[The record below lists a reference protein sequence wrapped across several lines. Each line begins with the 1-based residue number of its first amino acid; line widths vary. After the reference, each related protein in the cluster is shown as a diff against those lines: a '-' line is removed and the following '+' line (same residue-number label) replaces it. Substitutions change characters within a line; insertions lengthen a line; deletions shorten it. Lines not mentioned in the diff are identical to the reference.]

1 MYDTIIIGSGP
12 SGVSAAVYLKRSGF
26 DVLVLSTNDSAL
38 KKAKIIENY
47 YGFPEITGKE
57 LYDLGIKQ
65 LEHLNIPFDITEVL
79 NIKSDYQTTPKFTIE
94 TTSDSFFAK
103 SIILATGTSRS
114 IPMISNIKDY
124 IDKNISFCAICD
136 GFFYRNQDVYV
147 LGYGPYALSEAHE
160 LQHIAKSVTILTNGE
175 TPTFTLSNEI
185 KVETRKIKKFL
196 GDKKLEEIEFEDD
209 TKIKV
214 PGLFV
219 AWKTPGAYE
228 FSRKV
233 GLEFSDNHLVVTD
246 RMETSVKG
254 IFACGD
260 ILEQPYQVNK
270 AVYEGMIAAT
280 SISEYLKRKPD

>member
-124 IDKNISFCAICD
+124 IDTKNTEGMFDEEKISLEQNA
-136 GFFYRNQDVYV
+136 DVKMKASLLDNY
-147 LGYGPYALSEAHE
+147 LSKTYGLNIELPINVFSHGNAKLPKDTLIVNFSAALQCPASPA
-160 LQHIAKSVTILTNGE
+160 T
-175 TPTFTLSNEI
+175 
-185 KVETRKIKKFL
+185 
-196 GDKKLEEIEFEDD
+196 
-209 TKIKV
+209 V
-214 PGLFV
+214 PG
-219 AWKTPGAYE
+219 
-228 FSRKV
+228 
-233 GLEFSDNHLVVTD
+233 
-246 RMETSVKG
+246 
-254 IFACGD
+254 
-260 ILEQPYQVNK
+260 
-270 AVYEGMIAAT
+270 
-280 SISEYLKRKPD
+280 